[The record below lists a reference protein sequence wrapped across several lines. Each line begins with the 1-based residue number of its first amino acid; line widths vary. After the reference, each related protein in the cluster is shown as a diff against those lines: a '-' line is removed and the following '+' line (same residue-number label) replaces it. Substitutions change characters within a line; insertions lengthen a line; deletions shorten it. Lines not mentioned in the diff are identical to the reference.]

1 MGVFVFFFVGH
12 RLVLFWLFFF
22 CLLYF
27 GSRFTQLLLT
37 IASCLMQQQHVLQP
51 RLLLSRTCSCSTF
64 SNSVEMLSTTVLLV
78 FLFFSPPEGTAF
90 STSQRSHHVARHS
103 VPFERAQFH
112 GDFHKRVHAVAQI
125 GKPSSDYSFS
135 KVSPFRIAILLV
147 WYGPNS
153 APKNIEFFLSSVA
166 ANANLVDLLL
176 FHEGNSAL
184 EKTVSNA
191 GQKNVHLIN

>member
-1 MGVFVFFFVGH
+1 
-12 RLVLFWLFFF
+12 
-22 CLLYF
+22 
-27 GSRFTQLLLT
+27 
-37 IASCLMQQQHVLQP
+37 
-51 RLLLSRTCSCSTF
+51 
-64 SNSVEMLSTTVLLV
+64 MLSTTVLLV

-125 GKPSSDYSFS
+125 GKPSSDYSIS

-191 GQKNVHLIN
+191 GQKNVHLINLGPNGFTSLVAEKLGISLLSLLFSLLPQRLSLSLCVVGCIY